1 MPTELVLPC
10 RAALL
15 AALRPRLT
23 GPAWTLL
30 IDGGSG
36 SGKTTLAA
44 WLAPRLQAE
53 VVAMEALYP
62 GWSGLAAAADLLATR
77 VLPARAA
84 GRAVS
89 WREWDWA
96 ARAPGSHVVLHPGRP
111 VIVEGCGSLTPRSRP
126 FASVALLLQVDDGL
140 RARRAE
146 QRDPLTRHG
155 RLAAWRDDERRL
167 QAREHPVADLVLRGG
182 VASAQGGSVHAGS
195 VRVRSADGGDEAGD
209 ELRRVGEAP

>member
-1 MPTELVLPC
+1 MRTELVLPS

-15 AALRPRLT
+15 AALRPQLT

-53 VVAMEALYP
+53 VLAMEVLYP

-84 GRAVS
+84 GRVVA

-96 ARAPGSHVVLHPGRP
+96 ARAPGRPVLLHPGRP
-111 VIVEGCGSLTPRSRP
+111 LIVEGCGALTPRSRP
-126 FASVALLLQVDDGL
+126 FATVALLLQVDDGL

-146 QRDPLTRHG
+146 RRDPHTRQG
-155 RLAAWRDDERRL
+155 RLAAWRDDERRV
-167 QAREHPVADLVLRGG
+167 QARRPPVADLLLRGG
-182 VASAQGGSVHAGS
+182 VAS
-195 VRVRSADGGDEAGD
+195 
-209 ELRRVGEAP
+209 VGID

>member
-1 MPTELVLPC
+1 MLPS

-15 AALRPRLT
+15 AELRPRLT

-44 WLAPRLQAE
+44 WLAPPLQAE
-53 VVAMEALYP
+53 VLTMEVLYP

-84 GRAVS
+84 GRVVA

-96 ARAPGSHVVLHPGRP
+96 ARAPGRAVLLHPGRP
-111 VIVEGCGSLTPRSRP
+111 LIVEGCGALTPRSRP
-126 FASVALLLQVDDGL
+126 FATVALLLQVDDAL

-146 QRDPLTRHG
+146 RRDPHIRHG
-155 RLAAWRDDERRL
+155 RLAVWRDDERRL
-167 QAREHPVADLVLRGG
+167 RARRPPVADLLLRGG
-182 VASAQGGSVHAGS
+182 VTPVGFDPVHVDSPTTDWAN
-195 VRVRSADGGDEAGD
+195 AD
-209 ELRRVGEAP
+209 